1 MKKLILAV
9 LFLNILIINS
19 SFALDELQC
28 KPIQS
33 LDEVQFDP
41 TGTDSILKSDRVN
54 VEYKVT
60 IENGSLS
67 HDAYIVGFSGWRT
80 TDKGTYLAPSLNNP
94 PSSQDPC
101 ILPHVPNILASNQK
115 DITSK
120 TFTIQCSMKR
130 NNLEPMDMGFYVYYP
145 DTKKFAV
152 LRLYLRNKQGLT
164 FTNTSFDIDYYSNF
178 LFTLSTNEPLLN
190 QIKYGE
196 AGSEKIGNTDCDSRE
211 YYLNNE
217 LNTVNE
223 SITWSPKPSDVPKEF
238 PFDIPQIIRENIKDG
253 KLSFVNGITKMN

>member
-1 MKKLILAV
+1 
-9 LFLNILIINS
+9 
-19 SFALDELQC
+19 LQC

-54 VEYKVT
+54 VKYKVT

-80 TDKGTYLAPSLNNP
+80 TDKGIYLAPSLNNP

-101 ILPHVPNILASNQK
+101 ILPHVPNILAPNQN

-145 DTKKFAV
+145 DTKKYAV

-164 FTNTSFDIDYYSNF
+164 FTNSNF
-178 LFTLSTNEPLLN
+178 NNKNYYNYLFTLSTNEPLVN
-190 QIKYGE
+190 NSINGE
-196 AGSEKIGNTDCDSRE
+196 IGSEKFRNIDYDARE
-211 YYLNNE
+211 YYLNDE
-217 LNTVNE
+217 LDLENG
-223 SITWSPKPSDVPKEF
+223 SITWSPKSTDGPDTNEF
-238 PFDIPQIIRENIKDG
+238 PFDIPKGIKNKIEDG
-253 KLSFVNGITKMN
+253 NFDFINGITKMN